1 MLKYIV
7 DGEKKDMPSAP
18 IAEMDYLVS
27 QVKDRAEVTKNY
39 MKKWDYELHL
49 RRDITEEVTQQITE
63 RINNLHK
70 KLIDDGRLDDLTK
83 AVTDKDY
90 QQKLFEEYNL

>member
-49 RRDITEEVTQQITE
+49 RRDITDEVTD
-63 RINNLHK
+63 RINMLNK

-83 AVTDKDY
+83 AVTDKAY
-90 QQKLFEEYNL
+90 QQKLFEEYNI